1 MLMYNATEKMTT
13 TIHEYLAVK
22 AQIKQLNKAA
32 EDLETKI
39 KAFMDRKG
47 IDEMT
52 AGDHEVTYKPVTT
65 SRLDTA
71 TMKKDFD
78 PDVLD
83 MYVVRTTAKR
93 FSVK

>member
-1 MLMYNATEKMTT
+1 
-13 TIHEYLAVK
+13 
-22 AQIKQLNKAA
+22 
-32 EDLETKI
+32 
-39 KAFMDRKG
+39 MDRKG

-78 PDVLD
+78 PDVLY

>member
-1 MLMYNATEKMTT
+1 MYNATEKMTT

-22 AQIKQLNKAA
+22 AQIKQLSKAA

-52 AGDHEVTYKPVTT
+52 AGDRTVTYKTVETA
-65 SRLDTA
+65 RLDTA
-71 TMKKDFD
+71 AMKKDFD
-78 PDVLD
+78 PDVFD
-83 MYVVRTTAKR
+83 EYMVRSVSKR
-93 FSVK
+93 FSVR

>member
-1 MLMYNATEKMTT
+1 MYTATEKMTT

-39 KAFMDRKG
+39 KAFMERKG
-47 IDEMT
+47 IDEMI
-52 AGDHEVTYKPVTT
+52 AGDHAVTYKNVETA
-65 SRLDTA
+65 RLDTA
-71 TMKKDFD
+71 AMKKDFD

-83 MYVVRTTAKR
+83 MYTVRSMSKR
-93 FSVK
+93 FSVR